1 MKLSEMSKTEDLI
14 QNVKDLYAMECHAT
28 SAYRKMVEI
37 ENLLVSPSCDSSAEK
52 VEEYEATLK
61 ELKKSKLFYQE
72 MQRQAKQMRYDTYS
86 VIQHVSGVE
95 FDEHA
100 SCLFKHGAGVAR
112 RSEELLEDDPDPVLY
127 EYMKNT
133 NQLFNMIT
141 TKFLGLEI
149 AECSTCV
156 SEMTGKLEKGVT
168 QNAN

>member
-37 ENLLVSPSCDSSAEK
+37 ENQLITPSYDSTAEE
-52 VEEYEATLK
+52 VADYETAVK
-61 ELKKSKLFYQE
+61 ELGIAKPFYQE
-72 MQRQAKQMRYDTYS
+72 MQKRSKAMRYDTYS
-86 VIQHVSGVE
+86 VIQHISGVQ

-112 RSEELLEDDPDPVLY
+112 RSEELLEGEPDPILY

-133 NQLFNMIT
+133 NELFNMIT
-141 TKFLGLEI
+141 SKFLGLEI

-156 SEMTGKLEKGVT
+156 SEMTIKLEKGE
-168 QNAN
+168 